1 MRNPPSPTWLLAIPL
16 LLLACLQLMQ
26 YRKTDDIGERLA
38 KLETGHKQLQDAY
51 LYGTRE
57 RRAQLAQS
65 LGYHAVQAAPPRSS
79 PYAQGMSANQGTAVG
94 GIVPSPAQAT
104 RQLRQQREQWEKDFT
119 SEPINPRW
127 AGDTIQAV
135 DGLLQQSA
143 TAGHALRDTQVDCRS
158 RTCRIKFD
166 VGIGDNIDDLTQNLL
181 TDMAAILPSAKM
193 LQQTSADGQGIEL
206 TFYASAPSH

>member
-1 MRNPPSPTWLLAIPL
+1 MRNPPSLTWLLAIPL
-16 LLLACLQLMQ
+16 LLLAGLQLMQ
-26 YRKTDDIGERLA
+26 YRKTDNIDERLA
-38 KLETGHKQLQDAY
+38 QLEAGHKQLQDAY

-57 RRAQLAQS
+57 SRAQLAQS
-65 LGYHAVQAAPPRSS
+65 LGYHAVPTASSRPS
-79 PYAQGMSANQGTAVG
+79 PYAQGMSAGQGTVVG
-94 GIVPSPAQAT
+94 GGVSSPAQVAQ
-104 RQLRQQREQWEKDFT
+104 QLRQQREQLEKDFS
-119 SEPINPRW
+119 SEPINPKW

-143 TAGHALRDTQVDCRS
+143 TAGHALRDAQVDCRS

-181 TDMAAILPSAKM
+181 TDMAAILPGAKM
-193 LQQTSADGQGIEL
+193 LQQASADGQGVEL